1 LEIIKL
7 ENVSKTFGEL
17 EVIRDISFEVMDGEF
32 LSIIGPSGCG
42 KTTVLRLIS
51 GLDLPA
57 KGKVLFK
64 EKEVNKPTKQ
74 IGFVF
79 QESALFP
86 WRTVKR
92 NIEFPLELHKNG
104 TSKEERDRKSKRY
117 VELVGLEGFEKA
129 YPHQLS
135 GGMKQRASLA
145 RALAAEPEALL
156 MDEPFASLD
165 ALSRERMQVELHRIW
180 EKEKKTII
188 FVTHSVEEALFLSD
202 RIIVLTS
209 RPAEIKEEIHI
220 DLERPRDRGSEKFM
234 SMRKSIEKKLI

>member
-1 LEIIKL
+1 LEIIRL
-7 ENVSKTFGEL
+7 ESVSKTFSEL
-17 EVIRDISFEVMDGEF
+17 EVIRDLSFEVMDGEF

-57 KGKVLFK
+57 KGRVLFK
-64 EKEVNKPTKQ
+64 GKEVKKPTKE

-86 WRTVKR
+86 WRTVKK
-92 NIEFPLELHKNG
+92 NIEFPLELNG
-104 TSKEERDRKSKRY
+104 TSKEERDKKSRRY
-117 VELVGLEGFEKA
+117 VELVGLEGFENA

-145 RALAAEPEALL
+145 RALAAKPEVLL

-165 ALSRERMQVELHRIW
+165 ALSREEMQGELHRIW
-180 EKEKKTII
+180 EKEKKTVV

-202 RIIVLTS
+202 RIIVLTY
-209 RPAEIKEEIHI
+209 RPAGIKEEIHI
-220 DLERPRDRGSEKFM
+220 DLERPRDRGSEPFM

>member
-1 LEIIKL
+1 MEIIKL
-7 ENVSKTFGEL
+7 ENVSKTFSEL

-42 KTTVLRLIS
+42 KTTVLRIIS

-64 EKEVNKPTKQ
+64 GEEIKKPTKQ

-86 WRTVKR
+86 WRSVKR
-92 NIEFPLELHKNG
+92 NIEFPLELNG
-104 TSKEERDRKSKRY
+104 ASKEERDRKSKRY
-117 VELVGLEGFEKA
+117 VKLVGLEGFEKA

-165 ALSRERMQVELHRIW
+165 ALSREKMQGELQRIW

-202 RIIVLTS
+202 RIIVLTP
-209 RPAEIKEEIHI
+209 RPTGIKEEIPI
-220 DLERPRDRGSEKFM
+220 DLERPRDRGSDEFM
-234 SMRKSIEKKLI
+234 RMRKSIEKKLI